1 LNFIRTPA
9 ALLCVALLAGCG
21 SVSKLWDSVVNPSAG
36 APPAAGADAASG
48 ARSGGSSVAA
58 TPVPVRPAPA
68 PPVAPPPTSAQAVT
82 AVTTA
87 LSQGEARPVLGTGAN
102 PSAPNRSDAAAPR
115 PLGGLVYFDFDSFD
129 VRAEAQAL
137 IESHAQ
143 VLRTDRSR
151 RVVVEGHADERGG
164 REYNLSL
171 GQKRA
176 EAVRQALITLGA
188 NDYQLEAVSFGEE
201 RPAVPGSDEAAWAKN
216 RRAELKERR

>member
-1 LNFIRTPA
+1 MNFIRIPA

-21 SVSKLWDSVVNPSAG
+21 SISKLWDSVVNPAAEVPAG
-36 APPAAGADAASG
+36 ASTPAVAPPVV
-48 ARSGGSSVAA
+48 VAA
-58 TPVPVRPAPA
+58 PPMRPAPTPVPALQPLPAGE
-68 PPVAPPPTSAQAVT
+68 QAVT

-87 LSQGEARPVLGTGAN
+87 LNQGEARPVIGTSADV
-102 PSAPNRSDAAAPR
+102 SAPNARASAAAALG
-115 PLGGLVYFDFDSFD
+115 PLGGLVYFDFDSFEM
-129 VRAEAQAL
+129 RADAKAL

-143 VLRTDRSR
+143 ILRTDRSR

-176 EAVRQALITLGA
+176 DTVRQALIMLGA
-188 NDYQLEAVSFGEE
+188 SDYQLEAVSFGEE
-201 RPAVPGSDEAAWAKN
+201 RPAVRSSDEAAWAKN